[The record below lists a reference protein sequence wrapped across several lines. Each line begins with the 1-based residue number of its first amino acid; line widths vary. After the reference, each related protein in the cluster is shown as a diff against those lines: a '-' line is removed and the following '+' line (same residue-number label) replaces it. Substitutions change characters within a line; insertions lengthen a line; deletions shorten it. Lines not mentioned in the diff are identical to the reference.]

1 MLQASLSQKALQD
14 EILSLRAEVAVLK
27 ERAERAEALADHDV
41 LTPVFNRRGFIAN
54 ATQRMAYCRRYDV
67 DTVMLYLDLDGFKTL
82 NDTLGHP
89 AGDAALIYLARVL
102 THHVRES
109 DAVGRMGGDEFAVL
123 LMNADLEAGRDKA
136 RALAESLQSDP
147 FIWQGQPYPL
157 SASIGVRMMGDHK
170 DPESWLAEADA
181 SMWLRKAHNR
191 VER

>member
-1 MLQASLSQKALQD
+1 MLQASLSQKAMQD
-14 EILSLRAEVAVLK
+14 EIDALRAEVAVLK

-41 LTPVFNRRGFIAN
+41 LTPVFNRRGFITN

-89 AGDAALIYLARVL
+89 AGDAALIYLAGKL

-123 LMNADLEAGRDKA
+123 LMNADLEAGKEKA
-136 RALAESLQSDP
+136 RTLTEAMKKDP
-147 FIWQGQPYPL
+147 FVWQDKPYPL
-157 SASIGVRMMGDHK
+157 SASIGVRMMGEHK

-181 SMWLRKAHNR
+181 SMWLRKVHRR